1 VDLSPKNVV
10 ETDAGLIFYFT
21 FYLFGG
27 LRTHPT
33 HPPAYGPEMIAI
45 VEQYDTIRYDTIC
58 YFSVLSKTDTSQL
71 NLPHGIFKTKKWKD
85 EKVKSKNG

>member
-1 VDLSPKNVV
+1 MLLKLMLDLFFI
-10 ETDAGLIFYFT
+10 LHFT
-21 FYLFGG
+21 YLGG
-27 LRTHPT
+27 CVRTQRT
-33 HPPAYGPEMIAI
+33 PPAYGPEMIAI

-71 NLPHGIFKTKKWKD
+71 NLPHGIFTTKKWKN